1 MSEKR
6 IYRKTDEKK
15 TQRLSIRLT
24 QEEKDM
30 IATAAE
36 NKGMSIAEFVVCAC
50 RNFSTLGN

>member
-6 IYRKTDEKK
+6 SYRKTDEKK
-15 TQRLSIRLT
+15 VQRLSIRLT

-30 IATAAE
+30 ITEAAK
-36 NKGMSIAEFVVCAC
+36 NKKMSIAEFVVCAC